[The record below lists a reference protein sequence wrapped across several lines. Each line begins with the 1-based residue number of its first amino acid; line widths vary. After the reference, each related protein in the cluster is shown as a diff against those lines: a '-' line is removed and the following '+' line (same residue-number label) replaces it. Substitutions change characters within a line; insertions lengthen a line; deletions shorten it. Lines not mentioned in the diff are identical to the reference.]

1 MYKPDD
7 SYEQFSKA
15 RSYRKFVND
24 EYITVELSEK
34 GLIYA
39 PKVFHIKN
47 FKVKEVLD
55 ISLADKEE
63 VPNKV
68 YTYLC
73 TKVLE
78 EDVHLGD
85 FTRQEYIET
94 IYNLFKVFY
103 TSVIKQHPYIPQESD
118 ISYLASM
125 NGGPTS
131 PEFLKLKKDL
141 DTGDWEPHVDID
153 LNSIKTYPIGEGFI
167 KEITV
172 SSSKRMFS
180 YTYGL
185 PCYRDLRD
193 IEDFMY
199 IIFKDEI
206 HKFEPVEKLLE
217 LRREKLKKRAAGEN
231 IPMNSIPNLPKDLEY
246 QYNEYNYRRQL
257 LYSKAMRAAYLKKI
271 DGKDVSKYSIEDKMK
286 LVSNPKFDL
295 KHYADFIE
303 KIKGQRFGLKSE
315 FQLISPITNAPTTY
329 NLSLDDLDS
338 LRPFETGNLLEIIVS
353 LSKNT
358 ANSIEDIME
367 MQMDKVLAL
376 HNTLANLAEKER
388 AESEKQK
395 DEQLGSANKM
405 LKNPGFNMPNMSN
418 LGNFGNMQSQ
428 INRMSSSFNT
438 SQLNLGNFHP

>member
-1 MYKPDD
+1 
-7 SYEQFSKA
+7 
-15 RSYRKFVND
+15 
-24 EYITVELSEK
+24 
-34 GLIYA
+34 
-39 PKVFHIKN
+39 
-47 FKVKEVLD
+47 
-55 ISLADKEE
+55 
-63 VPNKV
+63 
-68 YTYLC
+68 
-73 TKVLE
+73 
-78 EDVHLGD
+78 
-85 FTRQEYIET
+85 
-94 IYNLFKVFY
+94 
-103 TSVIKQHPYIPQESD
+103 
-118 ISYLASM
+118 
-125 NGGPTS
+125 
-131 PEFLKLKKDL
+131 
-141 DTGDWEPHVDID
+141 
-153 LNSIKTYPIGEGFI
+153 
-167 KEITV
+167 
-172 SSSKRMFS
+172 
-180 YTYGL
+180 
-185 PCYRDLRD
+185 
-193 IEDFMY
+193 
-199 IIFKDEI
+199 
-206 HKFEPVEKLLE
+206 
-217 LRREKLKKRAAGEN
+217 
-231 IPMNSIPNLPKDLEY
+231 
-246 QYNEYNYRRQL
+246 
-257 LYSKAMRAAYLKKI
+257 MRAAYLKKI

-405 LKNPGFNMPNMSN
+405 LKNPGFNVPNMSN